1 MLGPFR
7 LDTHAGV
14 LFHGTEPLAVG
25 RRAVALLKALVER
38 PGAPILKDALME
50 AAWPRQAVED
60 GNLTVQI
67 AALRR
72 ALGTAPGG
80 NLWIETMPRRGYRF
94 VGPVVAGEE
103 NSVTPAPPQVD
114 APLGLGSVGWGVRPT
129 EAALTTR
136 AWPPAAAVS
145 KESSLPAVSAGEA
158 GNYATPATAPRLS
171 IVVIPF
177 SNLSNDPE
185 QEYFADGITEDLTT
199 DLSRISGSFVIA
211 RNTAFAY
218 KGRPVDAKQI
228 GRELGVR
235 YVLEGSVRRTGDQVR
250 VNVQLIDAESGAH
263 LWADRFDTDRANLAE
278 AQNEITGRLAR
289 TLNLELV
296 AAADRRIEQERA
308 VNADARDV
316 IMRGWA
322 LYYRPPSPAS
332 RQEAQRVFEQALAL
346 DAQSVDARIGL
357 ATIIVDDLVFGWSGS
372 PQQDQVRAAQLLL
385 QALER
390 DQNRSTARH
399 AMGVLRRSQNRLTES
414 RIELETAIA
423 LDRNDAIAFFQLG
436 VTLMYLGRPE
446 VAISHIEKSIRLN
459 PRDPNLGGYC
469 WALGSCHL
477 LLGHVDQ
484 AIDLLRTAR
493 AQNPRFWYIHA
504 ALAGA
509 LGLKGDLDEA
519 KVALADGIK
528 LRPEINSLAQWRTH
542 APWNTNSEYW
552 ALREKTF
559 NVGLRRAGLPE
570 E

>member
-1 MLGPFR
+1 
-7 LDTHAGV
+7 
-14 LFHGTEPLAVG
+14 
-25 RRAVALLKALVER
+25 
-38 PGAPILKDALME
+38 
-50 AAWPRQAVED
+50 
-60 GNLTVQI
+60 
-67 AALRR
+67 
-72 ALGTAPGG
+72 
-80 NLWIETMPRRGYRF
+80 MPRRGYRF
-94 VGPVVAGEE
+94 VGPVAAGKE
-103 NSVTPAPPQVD
+103 NSATATLPQVD
-114 APLGLGSVGWGVRPT
+114 APGDAELGLGSVGGRVRLT
-129 EAALTTR
+129 EPPLATHTQ
-136 AWPPAAAVS
+136 PPATAVS
-145 KESSLPAVSAGEA
+145 KESSLPTLSAGEA
-158 GNYATPATAPRLS
+158 GDYAIRATAPRLS

-211 RNTAFAY
+211 RNTAFAS
-218 KGRPVDAKQI
+218 KGKPVDAKQI

-235 YVLEGSVRRTGDQVR
+235 YALEGSVRRTGDQVR
-250 VNVQLIDAESGAH
+250 VNVQLVDTESGAH
-263 LWADRFDTDRANLAE
+263 LWADRFDTDRSNLAE

-308 VNADARDV
+308 LNPDARDI

-332 RQEAQRVFEQALAL
+332 RREAQRVFEQALEL
-346 DAQSVDARIGL
+346 DAQSVDARVGL
-357 ATIIVDDLVFGWSGS
+357 ATIIVDDLVFGWSSS
-372 PQQDQVRAAQLLL
+372 PQRDQVSAEQLLL
-385 QALER
+385 QVLAR
-390 DQNRSTARH
+390 DQNRSSARH

-423 LDRNDAIAFFQLG
+423 LDHNDAIAFFQLG

-446 VAISHIEKSIRLN
+446 VAISYIEKSIRLN

-477 LLGHVDQ
+477 LLGRVDQ

-493 AQNPRFWYIHA
+493 TQNPRFWYIHA

-519 KVALADGIK
+519 KVALVDAIK
-528 LRPEINSLAQWRTH
+528 LRPEINSLAQWRIH
-542 APWNTNSEYW
+542 APWNTNPQYW
-552 ALREKTF
+552 GLREKTL

>member
-1 MLGPFR
+1 MTDIFLLGPFR

-38 PGAPILKDALME
+38 PGAPILKDTLME

-103 NSVTPAPPQVD
+103 NSVTAAPPQVD
-114 APLGLGSVGWGVRPT
+114 TPLGLGSVGWRVWPT

-158 GNYATPATAPRLS
+158 GNYAIPATPPRLS

-250 VNVQLIDAESGAH
+250 VNVKLIDAESGAH
-263 LWADRFDTDRANLAE
+263 LWADRIRH
-278 AQNEITGRLAR
+278 
-289 TLNLELV
+289 
-296 AAADRRIEQERA
+296 
-308 VNADARDV
+308 
-316 IMRGWA
+316 
-322 LYYRPPSPAS
+322 
-332 RQEAQRVFEQALAL
+332 
-346 DAQSVDARIGL
+346 
-357 ATIIVDDLVFGWSGS
+357 
-372 PQQDQVRAAQLLL
+372 
-385 QALER
+385 
-390 DQNRSTARH
+390 RS
-399 AMGVLRRSQNRLTES
+399 
-414 RIELETAIA
+414 
-423 LDRNDAIAFFQLG
+423 
-436 VTLMYLGRPE
+436 
-446 VAISHIEKSIRLN
+446 
-459 PRDPNLGGYC
+459 C
-469 WALGSCHL
+469 
-477 LLGHVDQ
+477 
-484 AIDLLRTAR
+484 
-493 AQNPRFWYIHA
+493 
-504 ALAGA
+504 
-509 LGLKGDLDEA
+509 
-519 KVALADGIK
+519 
-528 LRPEINSLAQWRTH
+528 
-542 APWNTNSEYW
+542 
-552 ALREKTF
+552 
-559 NVGLRRAGLPE
+559 
-570 E
+570 